1 MLPTGDRDKSSEK
14 DETNKN
20 HTNFSKLYYK
30 VKFVLPLSIIFVSSI
45 SYYYHLSIEYKISD
59 IKEIKVVD
67 ALCYLIFLIWSY
79 YESYLQDKRWDRF
92 LHAPLMGLFFF
103 SNAVGNY
110 LSISF
115 WLLSPFLNIELP
127 YILIAMFVLSMF
139 SRVFIIG
146 YIVSRLMEVW
156 FENRDNPH
164 NLFGILDHAFS
175 SIRNVW
181 LLHLIFYL
189 LIYLFSGTK

>member
-1 MLPTGDRDKSSEK
+1 M
-14 DETNKN
+14 
-20 HTNFSKLYYK
+20 
-30 VKFVLPLSIIFVSSI
+30 
-45 SYYYHLSIEYKISD
+45 SIEYKISD